1 MECPGEPGPPG
12 FPVRRGQADD
22 REQFERRGRLY
33 RRPAGLLSGKRP
45 AFRTLCPQGRGTD
58 PGGPDRRPRPRLYAG
73 TLLPAGA
80 AGGEGILERSVRLR
94 HGPGP
99 AADHLLVSCPGPV
112 WPARGHLRLGHRP
125 DLAQR
130 HPERPSVL
138 SLQLRF
144 HAHPGRAAG
153 GRPPGGAGFAADHG
167 ACGGPGDGPDRRPDC
182 PGASPGQLHRL
193 PGSRQG

>member
-45 AFRTLCPQGRGTD
+45 AFRTLCPQGRGAD
-58 PGGPDRRPRPRLYAG
+58 PGGPDRRSRPRLYAG

-80 AGGEGILERSVRLR
+80 PGGEGILERSVRLR

-99 AADHLLVSCPGPV
+99 EADHLLVSRPGPV
-112 WPARGHLRLGHRP
+112 GPARGHLRPGHRP

-144 HAHPGRAAG
+144 HAHPGSVASNSGIPSMGKKPISISGPCRGIRAGSSRRCPTGTRCWLRCAG
-153 GRPPGGAGFAADHG
+153 
-167 ACGGPGDGPDRRPDC
+167 
-182 PGASPGQLHRL
+182 
-193 PGSRQG
+193 